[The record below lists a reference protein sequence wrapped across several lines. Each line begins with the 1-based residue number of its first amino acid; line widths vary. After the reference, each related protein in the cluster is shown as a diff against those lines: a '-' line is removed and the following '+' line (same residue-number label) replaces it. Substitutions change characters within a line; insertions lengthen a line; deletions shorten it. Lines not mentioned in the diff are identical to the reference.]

1 MATRQRIGDSSPASR
16 WAVEPSAA
24 VLAGIG
30 EPPTLLEPEQRA
42 RQLRLR
48 QERDRDD
55 FVAARVLTQR
65 LVAQASGYP
74 ADEVRFSQHCDR
86 CGGPD
91 GRPLIEGSSGLHISW
106 SHARGWVAAVVSDQ
120 PCGID
125 VEPVSDSGPLFHVL
139 TFEEQQEVRSVP
151 AGSGQS
157 RAFLRLWVRK
167 EALVKAAGTGLSEP
181 AALAQL
187 DVRADDV
194 AYADQHWQLT
204 DLTTPSD
211 VVAAIAVRSS

>member
-1 MATRQRIGDSSPASR
+1 MATRQRVADVSPATR
-16 WAVEPSAA
+16 WAVEPSAV
-24 VLAGIG
+24 VLAGID
-30 EPPTLLEPEQRA
+30 ESPTLLEPEQRA

-48 QERDRDD
+48 QAQDRDD
-55 FVAARVLTQR
+55 FLAARVLTQR
-65 LVAQASGYP
+65 LVVQASGYP
-74 ADEVRFSQHCDR
+74 ADEVRFSQHCDH

-106 SHARGWVAAVVSDQ
+106 SHAAGWVAAVVSEQ

-125 VEPVSDSGPLFHVL
+125 VEPVSDRGPLFNVL
-139 TFEEQQEVRSVP
+139 TLEEQQEVRSVS
-151 AGSGQS
+151 AGSAQS

-181 AALAQL
+181 AALARL
-187 DVRADDV
+187 DVRDDDV
-194 AYADQHWQLT
+194 TYAGQHWHLT